1 MATLI
6 DDIFISNMEYNSYI
20 VNLTTEE
27 KFNYLIDRI
36 DTEISAEEPR
46 AFSLE
51 EFFEE
56 LKQETG
62 ISNEVDTYETFGF
75 NSEKDKNQVD
85 VMIDEENIL
94 IESNS
99 LKNIRIVIRNFFEL
113 GYILRRD
120 LVVEKMFKENKTTR
134 YLRVY
139 TIINQIGLTSLS

>member
-62 ISNEVDTYETFGF
+62 ISNEVDTYETFGS

-120 LVVEKMFKENKTTR
+120 PVVEKMFKENKTTR

>member
-27 KFNYLIDRI
+27 KFKYLIDRI
-36 DTEISAEEPR
+36 DIEISAEEPR

-56 LKQETG
+56 LKQETS
-62 ISNEVDTYETFGF
+62 ISNEVDTYETIGPD
-75 NSEKDKNQVD
+75 SEKDKNQVD

-99 LKNIRIVIRNFFEL
+99 LKTIRIVIRNFFEL

-120 LVVEKMFKENKTTR
+120 PVVEKMFKENKTTR

>member
-27 KFNYLIDRI
+27 KFKYLIDRI

-56 LKQETG
+56 LKQETS
-62 ISNEVDTYETFGF
+62 ISNEVDTYETFGS

-120 LVVEKMFKENKTTR
+120 PVVEKMFKENKTTR

>member
-1 MATLI
+1 MTTLI
-6 DDIFISNMEYNSYI
+6 DNIFISNLEYNTYI

-27 KFNYLIDRI
+27 KFRYLIDRI
-36 DTEISAEEPR
+36 NTEISGENLK

-56 LKQETG
+56 LKEESG
-62 ISNEVDTYETFGF
+62 ISNEVDLYEIRESNPGK
-75 NSEKDKNQVD
+75 NKNQVD

-120 LVVEKMFKENKTTR
+120 QVIEKMFKENKTTR

-139 TIINQIGLTSLS
+139 TIINQIGFASLN